1 MSRLTDA
8 HIEQLDREGFLIIPD
23 FITGDELKRLQE
35 AQRRVLPT
43 WEEVRDK
50 PPQDQAGNSLL
61 SCFPHE
67 EMDPYQATMGEESI
81 AFARKW
87 LKTDAIHMRVGCLI
101 ARYPGHQ
108 GGGKGSDDSGLH
120 IDNGNNSLLPMSED
134 LREFGQIGFWLHLE
148 DVAANQAPLRLIP
161 KMHGKDMTQN
171 VPLVCTGGTLCIFT
185 NYSWHSASSY
195 TRADGQRFTWGYSFG
210 RADHC
215 WEGFRHYTQHGKG
228 SPVFQAFIGSLTA
241 KQRELWRFPAAG
253 HPYYTEQ
260 TLALLEEQYPGWNSD
275 EYRIGPSEGAG

>member
-67 EMDPYQATMGEESI
+67 EMDLYQATMGEESI

-134 LREFGQIGFWLHLE
+134 LREFGQIGCWIHLE

-161 KMHGKDMTQN
+161 KMHGKDQIGQDHSLSRDAGWIIYKDSNHCLSTVTCSTISVFTPSFKSFSITARELPSMRSK
-171 VPLVCTGGTLCIFT
+171 GGAPSRC
-185 NYSWHSASSY
+185 ASS
-195 TRADGQRFTWGYSFG
+195 RASRVN
-210 RADHC
+210 R
-215 WEGFRHYTQHGKG
+215 
-228 SPVFQAFIGSLTA
+228 PVVINKPLS
-241 KQRELWRFPAAG
+241 
-253 HPYYTEQ
+253 
-260 TLALLEEQYPGWNSD
+260 ALPT
-275 EYRIGPSEGAG
+275 IAP

>member
-8 HIEQLDREGFLIIPD
+8 HIEELEREGFLIIPD
-23 FITGDELKRLQE
+23 FIKGAELKRLQE
-35 AQRRVLPT
+35 AQRRILPS
-43 WEEVRDK
+43 WEEVKDK
-50 PPQDQAGNSLL
+50 PPQDQTGNSQL

-67 EMDPYQATMGEESI
+67 ELDLYKATMNEESI

-101 ARYPGHQ
+101 ARYPGHL
-108 GGGKGSDDSGLH
+108 GGGTGNDDSGLH

-134 LREFGQIGFWLHLE
+134 LREFGQIGFWIHLE
-148 DVAANQAPLRLIP
+148 DVGIDQAPLRLIP
-161 KMHGKDMTQN
+161 QQYGKDMTRN
-171 VPLVCTGGTLCIFT
+171 VPLVCKGGTLCIFT
-185 NYSWHSASSY
+185 RYTWHSASAY
-195 TRADGQRFTWGYSFG
+195 TREDGQRFTWGYSFG
-210 RADHC
+210 RADHY

-228 SPVFQAFIGSLTA
+228 SPVFQEFIGSLTA
-241 KQRELWRFPAAG
+241 EQRVLWRFPAAG

-275 EYRIGPSEGAG
+275 EYRAGNN